1 MFGRTYPANY
11 RKTLNCANC
20 ERIQNDLPKLEM
32 LSKYDTIY
40 LGYQTWTMTLRQP
53 MRAFLLEIDP

>member
-11 RKTLNCANC
+11 RKTLNRANC
-20 ERIQNDLPKLEM
+20 ERIQNDPPELEM
-32 LSKYDTIY
+32 LSQYDTIY
-40 LGYQTWTMTLRQP
+40 LGYQTWAMTLSQP